1 MTAGKPDRNLFK
13 RQTAIVLIL
22 LFWGLAAIL
31 IYRTAHTYF
40 LHRLIPAI
48 PGAFLLLMVA
58 AVIVANKIAVVK
70 YGEAEKEDQARD
82 AARRKHK
89 IQNLK
94 KTEGYKRRRYT
105 NRLIGILIL
114 VFTVLSI
121 PIAGFIVEIYHT
133 PEYGTF
139 YTASAIDFFAAYIV
153 AIKMADKK
161 FGKK

>member
-1 MTAGKPDRNLFK
+1 MAPSKQDRFLFR
-13 RQTAIVLIL
+13 RQTALVLLL

-31 IYRTAHTYF
+31 IYRNAHTYF

-48 PGAFLLLMVA
+48 PGAFLLLLVA
-58 AVIVANKIAVVK
+58 ASIIAKKVSAIK
-70 YGEAEKEDQARD
+70 YGEAEEEDQARD
-82 AARRKHK
+82 AAQRKQK
-89 IQNLK
+89 IRNLK
-94 KTEGYKRRRYT
+94 GTEGYKRRRYT
-105 NRLIGILIL
+105 NRLTGILIL

-121 PIAGFIVEIYHT
+121 PIAGFIVEVYHT

-153 AIKMADKK
+153 AVKMAGKK